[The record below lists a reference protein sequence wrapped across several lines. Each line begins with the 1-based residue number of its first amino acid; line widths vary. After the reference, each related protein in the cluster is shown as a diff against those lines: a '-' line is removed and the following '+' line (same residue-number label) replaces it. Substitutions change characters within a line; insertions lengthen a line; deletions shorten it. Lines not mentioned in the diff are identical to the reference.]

1 MSNSPK
7 QPGAIPAPTIAY
19 RIPGQPQRA
28 VPLAPNPYLGPHW
41 QESETD
47 DAPAAPADPV
57 ADPVGD
63 LAAELGRS
71 LQLSRAGA
79 LGLTRLQL
87 AIKCGDRQAAME
99 AMDRLH
105 AVDAEMERIVERLPH
120 PGETDPAHAE
130 WQAIARHLADQ
141 KLSLAFEKLAMVSE
155 ISGPDMVSRPSPGFR
170 RPDIAAL
177 RRAPADHDE
186 TQTSSNVYPI
196 MPPAE
201 AQPADPAA
209 SDDQP
214 PLANWPRLPAV
225 QPTEWN
231 GIPAWLIGLL
241 LAVLAMVAIGTV
253 LATMM

>member
-7 QPGAIPAPTIAY
+7 QPGETQAPTIAY
-19 RIPGQPQRA
+19 RIPGLPQRA
-28 VPLAPNPYLGPHW
+28 IPLAPNPYLGPHW
-41 QESETD
+41 QDPEVEAET
-47 DAPAAPADPV
+47 APAPPT
-57 ADPVGD
+57 DPVGD

-87 AIKCGDRQAAME
+87 AIKCNDRHAAMA

-120 PGETDPAHAE
+120 PGENDPAHAE

-155 ISGPDMVSRPSPGFR
+155 ISGPDMVSKPSPNFR
-170 RPDIAAL
+170 RPDVAAL
-177 RRAPADHDE
+177 RRESTDDDTP
-186 TQTSSNVYPI
+186 TSSNVYHI
-196 MPPAE
+196 MPPE
-201 AQPADPAA
+201 TQPADPGA
-209 SDDQP
+209 SDDSP
-214 PLANWPRLPAV
+214 PLADWPRLPAL

-231 GIPAWLIGLL
+231 GLPAWLIGLL
-241 LAVLAMVAIGTV
+241 LAILAMVAIATV
-253 LATMM
+253 LATLA